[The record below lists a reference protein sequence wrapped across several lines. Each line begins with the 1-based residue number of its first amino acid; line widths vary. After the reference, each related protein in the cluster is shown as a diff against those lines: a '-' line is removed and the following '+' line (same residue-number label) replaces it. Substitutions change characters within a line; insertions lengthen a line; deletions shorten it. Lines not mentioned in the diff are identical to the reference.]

1 MLEQLHR
8 GNKIGHRYNAQAWT
22 RMIASF
28 KKKKKKKSEL
38 LCDKQIF
45 SIKIN
50 IGIKL
55 SISKRSILEL
65 DERVY

>member
-1 MLEQLHR
+1 
-8 GNKIGHRYNAQAWT
+8 
-22 RMIASF
+22 MIASF